1 MSKKA
6 SNFQKKVM
14 SLGYRGKEIF
24 KPLNTGW
31 IDENVACVREWIAN
45 IFFYTKNGTTIMI
58 DAGYN
63 YDRLKEKMSWL
74 DIEPSSIKHIL
85 ITHQDTDHVGAVEA
99 DSDGL
104 FRNATLYLSE
114 IENRYLTGEKRRK
127 VIFGLYKLPMV
138 KSDNKR
144 VLLQDGQIL
153 NIGGIRVE
161 CILVPGHTWGHMVY
175 LIDDAYLFTGDT
187 IWFGADGGYSFINSL
202 AEDNELAKQSLA
214 ELEQK
219 LKRRGLTPKVITG
232 HTGWTDDFE
241 FVFRHK
247 DKVCNSMKKQKPHD
261 PAAPYDGYVED
272 DDTQQNARSG
282 YLPKVVPV
290 NE

>member
-24 KPLNTGW
+24 KPLNTGR
-31 IDENVACVREWIAN
+31 IDENVACVCEWIAN

-74 DIEPSSIKHIL
+74 EIEPSSIRHIL

-138 KSDNKR
+138 KSDNRR

-153 NIGGIRVE
+153 NLGSIRVE

-175 LIDDAYLFTGDT
+175 LIDNEYLFTGDT

-202 AEDNELAKQSLA
+202 AEDNELAKKSLA

-219 LKRRGLTPKVITG
+219 LKRKGLSPKVITG

-247 DKVCNSMKKQKPHD
+247 DQVCNSMKKQKPHD
-261 PAAPYDGYVED
+261 PNAPYDGYVED
-272 DDTQQNARSG
+272 DDTEQNARSG
-282 YLPKVVPV
+282 FLHKVVPV
-290 NE
+290 E